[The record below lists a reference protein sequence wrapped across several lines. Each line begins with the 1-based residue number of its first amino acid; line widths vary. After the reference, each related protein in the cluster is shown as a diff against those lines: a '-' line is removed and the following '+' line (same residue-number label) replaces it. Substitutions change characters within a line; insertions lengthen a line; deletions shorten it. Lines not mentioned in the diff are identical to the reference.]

1 MIFQQVFKVM
11 FIELVSESIKTF
23 GHCPVNTFVGRTGR
37 AGREG
42 KAVTFFTDEDA
53 PYLKMCV
60 YINVLAVT
68 RHFWQ
73 NCKCHSSIRI
83 CCPRLDPPTA

>member
-11 FIELVSESIKTF
+11 SIELVSEDVRLLAIVFTF
-23 GHCPVNTFVGRTGR
+23 LGRTGR

-60 YINVLAVT
+60 YINVI
-68 RHFWQ
+68 Q
-73 NCKCHSSIRI
+73 Q
-83 CCPRLDPPTA
+83 

>member
-1 MIFQQVFKVM
+1 MIFQQAFKVM
-11 FIELVSESIKTF
+11 SIELVGEVLSESL
-23 GHCPVNTFVGRTGR
+23 GYCPVNTVLGRTGR

-60 YINVLAVT
+60 YINVL
-68 RHFWQ
+68 Q
-73 NCKCHSSIRI
+73 Q
-83 CCPRLDPPTA
+83 